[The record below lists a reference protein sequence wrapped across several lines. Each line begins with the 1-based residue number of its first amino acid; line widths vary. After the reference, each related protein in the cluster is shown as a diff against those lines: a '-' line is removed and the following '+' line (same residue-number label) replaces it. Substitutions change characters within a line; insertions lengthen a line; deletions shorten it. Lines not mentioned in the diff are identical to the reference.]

1 MDMSGA
7 VLVIMVVMMAV
18 RMGGRVA
25 GGAWAF
31 LRRRRHPG
39 RRAAPEI
46 ASPDVRLTGPP
57 SRVDEKRRFAWKA
70 ALPREILGAVGG
82 LTGRPGSG

>member
-46 ASPDVRLTGPP
+46 ASPDVR
-57 SRVDEKRRFAWKA
+57 AN
-70 ALPREILGAVGG
+70 
-82 LTGRPGSG
+82 RPA